1 MVRQMVRTAL
11 VLGFIGCLSCVL
23 QADAQAVPWSQAVAT
38 NMDVTRRS
46 VVFIY
51 AKDAQGKESPDGTG
65 FLLSLPSKTQPDRG
79 YLVLVTARHMA
90 DPGWIDCP
98 SGGELIA
105 KMNKKTFDPEKPE
118 SGTAEYSL
126 SGQQWIVPNNDSV
139 DLAYTILDGAR
150 FEALNVENAGINVSQ
165 LPSASE
171 SKAVHIGDQVLS
183 AGLLA
188 LPTANPGSYQDAVSQ
203 KRNYPIFKF
212 GYVSSIPEE
221 KIPVPGCNG
230 TSKLMT
236 EWLIAANLVIG
247 NSGSPIVF
255 DPAPPQGGRLFILGV
270 QSITFGQ
277 SDVAG
282 MAPIR
287 YFLDSV
293 RGLNLVDID
302 LSKPADTEP
311 ALGGPKPS
319 GIAPLAQPGPL
330 PPSR

>member
-1 MVRQMVRTAL
+1 M
-11 VLGFIGCLSCVL
+11 LGLICCLSCGL
-23 QADAQAVPWSQAVAT
+23 QADAQAVTWSQADAQ

-51 AKDAQGKESPDGTG
+51 VKDAQGKESPDGTA
-65 FLLSLPSKTQPDRG
+65 FLLSLPLKSQPNRG

-90 DPGWIDCP
+90 DPGWLNCP

-105 KMNKKTFDPEKPE
+105 KMNKKNFDPEKPE

-126 SGQQWIVPNNDSV
+126 AGQQWIVSNDDSV
-139 DLAYTILDGAR
+139 DLAYTFLDGAR
-150 FEALNVENAGINVSQ
+150 FEALNVENGGINISN

-171 SKAVHIGDQVLS
+171 SKAVQPGDQVVS

-188 LPTANPGSYQDAVSQ
+188 LPTGNPGSYQDALSQ

-212 GYVSSIPEE
+212 GHVSSIPEE

-230 TSKLMT
+230 KTKLST
-236 EWLIAANLVIG
+236 EWVIAASLVVG
-247 NSGSPIVF
+247 NSGSPIVLNPEPF
-255 DPAPPQGGRLFILGV
+255 QGGRPFILGV
-270 QSITFGQ
+270 QSIIFGQ

-287 YFLDSV
+287 YLLESI
-293 RGLNLVDID
+293 RGLNLGDVD
-302 LSKPADTEP
+302 LSKPAETEP
-311 ALGGPKPS
+311 APSGVKPS
-319 GIAPLAQPGPL
+319 GIAPLPQPGPL
-330 PPSR
+330 PSPR